1 MTHSIIP
8 PSSASIW
15 GKPNGC
21 TGWVVMAQTYPE
33 LEESVEA
40 REGTAS
46 HEIAAEII
54 QDATTN
60 TRNRHRP
67 EDWVGITASNNVV
80 FTEEMFEAAKLY
92 ADDVIREMRS
102 RSIFGGP
109 NLGIE
114 APIDAKRIH
123 DLSFGTC
130 DMFMYDRNKGELLIW
145 DYKFGFEIVEAFE
158 NWQAINYA
166 CGIIDQ
172 LEINGH
178 VDQFTTVRIRIAQP
192 RAFHRDG
199 PIREWVVKASDLR
212 GYFNILHNNAHEALG
227 PNAVYRTG
235 SHCKHCPGRHACPAA
250 LKAGL
255 SLYETVTKPIPAE
268 LSPEAMGVQLALIK
282 RARKALEY
290 LESGFEEQVTSIIRG
305 GAAVPGWMVEQSYG
319 RERWA
324 KPVEEVFA
332 LGDMLGHD
340 LRDPKAVTPNQARKL
355 GIDDAVIMAYSEKPK
370 AGVKIVPD
378 NGNKAK
384 HVFGAK

>member
-33 LEESVEA
+33 LEESIEA

-46 HEIAAEII
+46 HEIAEGMIT
-54 QDATTN
+54 DAKTN
-60 TRNRHRP
+60 NRSRHEPR
-67 EDWVGITASNNVV
+67 DWVGITASNGVV

-92 ADDVIREMRS
+92 ADDVIGEMRS
-102 RSIFGGP
+102 RGIFGGDC
-109 NLGIE
+109 LGIE
-114 APIDAKRIH
+114 APVEAKRIH

-130 DMFMYDRNKGELLIW
+130 DAYLYDRKKGELIIY
-145 DYKFGFEIVEAFE
+145 DYKFGYEVVEAFE

-166 CGIIDQ
+166 CGIIDA

-178 VDQFTTVRIRIAQP
+178 LDQFTTVRVRIAQP

-199 PIREWVVKASDLR
+199 PIREWTVKASDLR

-227 PNAVYRTG
+227 ANAVYRTG
-235 SHCKHCPGRHACPAA
+235 RHCKHCPGRHACPAA
-250 LKAGL
+250 LKAGVG
-255 SLYETVTKPIPAE
+255 LYEVVTQPVPVE
-268 LSPEAMGVQLALIK
+268 MSPEAMGVQLAIIK
-282 RARKALEY
+282 RAIKALEY

-305 GAAVPGWMVEQSYG
+305 GAQVPGWRTEQSYG
-319 RERWA
+319 RERWE

-340 LRDPKAVTPNQARKL
+340 LRDPKAITPNAARKL
-355 GIDDAVIMAYSEKPK
+355 GIDDAVIMAYSTKPST
-370 AGVKIVPD
+370 GIKIVSD

-384 HVFGAK
+384 QVFTK